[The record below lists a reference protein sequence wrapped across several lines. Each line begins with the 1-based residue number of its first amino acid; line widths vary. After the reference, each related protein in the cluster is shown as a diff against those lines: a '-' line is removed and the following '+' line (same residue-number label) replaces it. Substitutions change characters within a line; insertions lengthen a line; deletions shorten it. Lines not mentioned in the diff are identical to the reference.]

1 MGGRTK
7 KSDLVTQ
14 IYESLRQDIIGLR
27 MKPGEFLTERQIS
40 EIYDASP
47 TSVRGALSL
56 LKHDGLVKVFPHK
69 GYMVSEITLE
79 DMRNLF
85 QFRSVLENANIY
97 YAAQYAEKEQL
108 DHLEFLAEGQE
119 TSLEPETHSNQTEP
133 NTEFHLYLAQ
143 ITGNPI
149 LLEQLINTIE
159 KLQRLSWMGT
169 PHKFTPASVDEHR
182 EIVKLIRTKQVFEAQ
197 DLMRKHINQV
207 FEIAVSKTLK
217 KVF

>member
-40 EIYDASP
+40 EIYNASP

-69 GYMVSEITLE
+69 GYMISEITLE
-79 DMRNLF
+79 DMHNLF

-108 DHLEFLAEGQE
+108 DHLEFWRKGRRRLWSPKRIQ
-119 TSLEPETHSNQTEP
+119 TKPNQTQS
-133 NTEFHLYLAQ
+133 F
-143 ITGNPI
+143 ICI
-149 LLEQLINTIE
+149 LP
-159 KLQRLSWMGT
+159 RS
-169 PHKFTPASVDEHR
+169 R
-182 EIVKLIRTKQVFEAQ
+182 ETQYC
-197 DLMRKHINQV
+197 
-207 FEIAVSKTLK
+207 SSSS
-217 KVF
+217 